1 MACCI
6 IGCRTNYKP
15 TKKYPN
21 PTKHSCFYFP
31 KDFEQRNLWI
41 AAVSRENWKYTVFL
55 TFNKSPYS
63 YLPALLQ
70 TPTRNDNNQKP
81 RFLLISLHLSLQWQ
95 KKERILYFIMV
106 SKICPSCSSSI
117 PPSCFELQGDLCGVA
132 VVYTKKKNMQQ
143 VI

>member
-41 AAVSRENWKYTVFL
+41 AAVRLKCNVLFLISMKYTVFL

-95 KKERILYFIMV
+95 KRNESFISSWSQKFARVAPPPFLLHAMV
-106 SKICPSCSSSI
+106 DR
-117 PPSCFELQGDLCGVA
+117 FH
-132 VVYTKKKNMQQ
+132 KKVNRGPWPR
-143 VI
+143 